1 MLIQG
6 SVSCCCVVTGACE
19 LLLCCVDTGVCEL
32 MLCCYWGLCVVVL
45 LQGSV
50 S

>member
-1 MLIQG
+1 MLLLG
-6 SVSCCCVVTGACE
+6 PVCCCVVTGA
-19 LLLCCVDTGVCEL
+19 CEL

-45 LQGSV
+45 IQGSV